1 LYSGFFFVHTLAYF
15 HAMNNSDIAD
25 TLAYLGKLLDLHNQD
40 PELAK
45 SLANAAF
52 QIDKYSSELA
62 IMPRNNIEKARGIT
76 PAIAQYIYEL
86 LDTNQLQV
94 LQLWIQQ
101 TPESVLQMMRIKGLG
116 PKKLRIVWIEMGIE
130 NVSDLLY
137 ACNENRL
144 INYKGFGEKSQQSI
158 LEATTFYLNSSGKY
172 LYANLIYFSDQLLL
186 YFAKLKK
193 WNAAITGDVRRQNNI
208 IEFVEYV
215 IEENINTIAQNL
227 DAQYFSEINIVEN
240 KIECISHQTKIILHC
255 ATNNNFGTIL
265 FNTSSA
271 DIFLQDFA
279 TTYSIPHVNTEQEIF
294 TSNQLPFI
302 PSYLREYKVQQS
314 LSLAK
319 NKVIQFADI
328 KGIIHNHST
337 YSDGTNTLQEM
348 ADACRQS
355 GYEYFVISD
364 HSQYAS
370 YANGLRPEKIIQQH
384 AEIDN
389 MNAIMH
395 PFKTFKSI
403 ECDILPDGT
412 LDYNPEI
419 LNSFEIIVASIH
431 SVMNMTQE
439 KAMERVLKAIANPY
453 TSILGHPTGRLLLG
467 RAGYPLDMHIII
479 DACAQYNV
487 AIELNANP
495 RRLDLDWQWIPYA
508 VSKNV
513 LISINPDAH
522 KIEGIADNQYGVLA
536 AQKAGLLPSQ
546 NLSSFGLQKFTDF
559 VSIQKQK
566 RQV

>member
-45 SLANAAF
+45 SLANASF

-94 LQLWIQQ
+94 LQLWIQR
-101 TPESVLQMMRIKGLG
+101 TPESVLQMMSIKGLG

-186 YFAKLKK
+186 YFTKLKK

-240 KIECISHQTKIILHC
+240 KIECSSHQTKIILHC
-255 ATNNNFGTIL
+255 ATNNNFGTLL

-279 TTYSIPHVNTEQEIF
+279 TTYSIPNVNTEQEIF

-337 YSDGTNTLQEM
+337 YSDGANTLQEM

-355 GYEYFVISD
+355 GYEYFAISD

-536 AQKAGLLPSQ
+536 AQKAGLLSSQ